1 MLNIKEKKTKNTVK
15 CTIIKGNRNNHRRL
29 TQVIFISK
37 FIKYII
43 RKKIVLETLMRISFV
58 PDHISIILSY
68 SMNNIIKRN
77 NQVYYKAKNFK
88 NVHNNHKKI
97 NQEEKKTRFLIYN
110 NNVCLLLLPKTI

>member
-15 CTIIKGNRNNHRRL
+15 CTIIKGNRNNYRRL

-88 NVHNNHKKI
+88 NVHNKHKKI
-97 NQEEKKTRFLIYN
+97 NQEEKKTRFLI
-110 NNVCLLLLPKTI
+110 